1 MSKNKTQVNKYQ
13 KELKQVNWMRKCC
26 SNSISFV
33 YVGDSIIVQQLIES
47 KLSSSLTKKYTIESE
62 SFIEKYSTD
71 NIDNRYILIVD
82 GYLRKLKVFIPQ
94 QIVNL
99 VLFMSLPAN
108 VWNFKVPIDIMR
120 NKDERSIQDVVMC
133 LKKNDISKEAVDKFE
148 MFCRSEKYKFID
160 FEINL
165 TEIRNKFK
173 QK

>member
-99 VLFMSLPAN
+99 VLFMYAPSN
-108 VWNFKVPIDIMR
+108 IWKFTVPVDIMKQ
-120 NKDERSIQDVVMC
+120 KDERSIRDIAIC
-133 LKKNDISKEAVDKFE
+133 LKKN
-148 MFCRSEKYKFID
+148 
-160 FEINL
+160 N
-165 TEIRNKFK
+165 
-173 QK
+173 